1 MSGCLIFY
9 LFSKHIGRNNDGN
22 IVIGSIGDSKST
34 LHTIRLQNLN
44 NIIIGTLNINS
55 LANKFDFLKHVVNR
69 NLDVLILQE
78 TKLDDSFPKN
88 QFAMDGYRIPYRL
101 DRNRNGGGV
110 MIYVREDIPSCQLS
124 NHNFTKPIEGLFIE
138 INLRKMKLLLFGTY
152 HSTHP
157 IYGTNNTIYFE
168 QIGLALDVYNKYD
181 KFLLAGDFNVEDTNA
196 CLKDFL
202 FLI

>member
-1 MSGCLIFY
+1 
-9 LFSKHIGRNNDGN
+9 
-22 IVIGSIGDSKST
+22 
-34 LHTIRLQNLN
+34 
-44 NIIIGTLNINS
+44 
-55 LANKFDFLKHVVNR
+55 
-69 NLDVLILQE
+69 
-78 TKLDDSFPKN
+78 
-88 QFAMDGYRIPYRL
+88 
-101 DRNRNGGGV
+101 

-157 IYGTNNTIYFE
+157 IYGTNDTVYFE

-181 KFLLAGDFNVEDTNA
+181 KFLLAGDFNVEDTND

-202 FLI
+202 FQFNAKIENVNRAL